1 MGFLGWRR
9 GRKGGGVDHRQGADL
24 ATVALIHQRAG
35 QVPVGNMWGP
45 QARGAHTQPL
55 PQGTWR
61 FPVTLGYPIRTCLVR
76 EG

>member
-9 GRKGGGVDHRQGADL
+9 GRKGGGEAHRRGVDL

-45 QARGAHTQPL
+45 QACGAHTQTL
-55 PQGTWR
+55 PQTWD
-61 FPVTLGYPIRTCLVR
+61 FPVTLGYPIRMCLVR